1 MKIELLG
8 GYTKEELESRV
19 RRIASAGKLSRFPGN
34 VFEVVQSCNDT
45 EKNIKLIKRI
55 IGMGHKSIIEHD
67 YLVFALCDV
76 TPIVEQTII
85 GYRLTSFTIK
95 SRREVDFRNVG
106 FYVPDFKTVKGDR
119 LDSRELKLDYNNYMK
134 SLFTKYGEL
143 VDEGLPIEDCRYIL
157 PYSYHSNIVMG
168 CDANELF
175 RITSD
180 LLYGKMAKID
190 EAKELGAKLANMMG
204 EACPYL
210 VSSLKKEENKKTNIN
225 IVKDMYEYVKEM
237 KEDKFLKITVCD
249 DNKTVFNYI
258 MKKLKKING
267 IEVLDVSHMSRKVIR
282 QGTEDI
288 PIEYYYTE
296 ISLSNV
302 DKWDAI
308 KFLITKLEIKPE
320 EVIAI
325 GDNIN
330 DKKMIENAGLGV
342 VMQGSTPVVTEVA
355 DYITDSNNDE
365 GVAKI
370 LQKYYK
376 NINF

>member
-1 MKIELLG
+1 MK
-8 GYTKEELESRV
+8 T
-19 RRIASAGKLSRFPGN
+19 
-34 VFEVVQSCNDT
+34 
-45 EKNIKLIKRI
+45 
-55 IGMGHKSIIEHD
+55 
-67 YLVFALCDV
+67 
-76 TPIVEQTII
+76 
-85 GYRLTSFTIK
+85 
-95 SRREVDFRNVG
+95 
-106 FYVPDFKTVKGDR
+106 
-119 LDSRELKLDYNNYMK
+119 
-134 SLFTKYGEL
+134 
-143 VDEGLPIEDCRYIL
+143 
-157 PYSYHSNIVMG
+157 
-168 CDANELF
+168 
-175 RITSD
+175 
-180 LLYGKMAKID
+180 
-190 EAKELGAKLANMMG
+190 
-204 EACPYL
+204 
-210 VSSLKKEENKKTNIN
+210 TNQ
-225 IVKDMYEYVKEM
+225 K
-237 KEDKFLKITVCD
+237 
-249 DNKTVFNYI
+249 I

-288 PIEYYYTE
+288 PLEYYYTE

-330 DKKMIENAGLGV
+330 DKKMIGV
-342 VMQGSTPVVTEVA
+342 VMKGSTPVVTEVA

>member
-1 MKIELLG
+1 
-8 GYTKEELESRV
+8 
-19 RRIASAGKLSRFPGN
+19 
-34 VFEVVQSCNDT
+34 
-45 EKNIKLIKRI
+45 
-55 IGMGHKSIIEHD
+55 
-67 YLVFALCDV
+67 
-76 TPIVEQTII
+76 
-85 GYRLTSFTIK
+85 
-95 SRREVDFRNVG
+95 
-106 FYVPDFKTVKGDR
+106 
-119 LDSRELKLDYNNYMK
+119 
-134 SLFTKYGEL
+134 
-143 VDEGLPIEDCRYIL
+143 
-157 PYSYHSNIVMG
+157 
-168 CDANELF
+168 
-175 RITSD
+175 
-180 LLYGKMAKID
+180 
-190 EAKELGAKLANMMG
+190 
-204 EACPYL
+204 
-210 VSSLKKEENKKTNIN
+210 
-225 IVKDMYEYVKEM
+225 M

-342 VMQGSTPVVTEVA
+342 VMKGSTPVVTEVA

>member
-1 MKIELLG
+1 
-8 GYTKEELESRV
+8 
-19 RRIASAGKLSRFPGN
+19 
-34 VFEVVQSCNDT
+34 
-45 EKNIKLIKRI
+45 
-55 IGMGHKSIIEHD
+55 
-67 YLVFALCDV
+67 
-76 TPIVEQTII
+76 
-85 GYRLTSFTIK
+85 
-95 SRREVDFRNVG
+95 
-106 FYVPDFKTVKGDR
+106 
-119 LDSRELKLDYNNYMK
+119 
-134 SLFTKYGEL
+134 
-143 VDEGLPIEDCRYIL
+143 
-157 PYSYHSNIVMG
+157 
-168 CDANELF
+168 
-175 RITSD
+175 
-180 LLYGKMAKID
+180 
-190 EAKELGAKLANMMG
+190 
-204 EACPYL
+204 
-210 VSSLKKEENKKTNIN
+210 
-225 IVKDMYEYVKEM
+225 MYEYVKEM

-342 VMQGSTPVVTEVA
+342 LMQGSTPVVTEVA

>member
-1 MKIELLG
+1 
-8 GYTKEELESRV
+8 
-19 RRIASAGKLSRFPGN
+19 
-34 VFEVVQSCNDT
+34 
-45 EKNIKLIKRI
+45 
-55 IGMGHKSIIEHD
+55 
-67 YLVFALCDV
+67 
-76 TPIVEQTII
+76 
-85 GYRLTSFTIK
+85 
-95 SRREVDFRNVG
+95 
-106 FYVPDFKTVKGDR
+106 
-119 LDSRELKLDYNNYMK
+119 
-134 SLFTKYGEL
+134 
-143 VDEGLPIEDCRYIL
+143 
-157 PYSYHSNIVMG
+157 
-168 CDANELF
+168 
-175 RITSD
+175 
-180 LLYGKMAKID
+180 
-190 EAKELGAKLANMMG
+190 
-204 EACPYL
+204 
-210 VSSLKKEENKKTNIN
+210 
-225 IVKDMYEYVKEM
+225 
-237 KEDKFLKITVCD
+237 
-249 DNKTVFNYI
+249 

-342 VMQGSTPVVTEVA
+342 VMKGSTPVVTEVA

-370 LQKYYK
+370 LQKYYN

>member
-1 MKIELLG
+1 
-8 GYTKEELESRV
+8 
-19 RRIASAGKLSRFPGN
+19 
-34 VFEVVQSCNDT
+34 
-45 EKNIKLIKRI
+45 
-55 IGMGHKSIIEHD
+55 
-67 YLVFALCDV
+67 
-76 TPIVEQTII
+76 
-85 GYRLTSFTIK
+85 
-95 SRREVDFRNVG
+95 
-106 FYVPDFKTVKGDR
+106 
-119 LDSRELKLDYNNYMK
+119 
-134 SLFTKYGEL
+134 
-143 VDEGLPIEDCRYIL
+143 
-157 PYSYHSNIVMG
+157 
-168 CDANELF
+168 
-175 RITSD
+175 
-180 LLYGKMAKID
+180 
-190 EAKELGAKLANMMG
+190 
-204 EACPYL
+204 
-210 VSSLKKEENKKTNIN
+210 
-225 IVKDMYEYVKEM
+225 
-237 KEDKFLKITVCD
+237 
-249 DNKTVFNYI
+249 

-342 VMQGSTPVVTEVA
+342 AMGSTPVVTEVA